1 MGILLVICGAGMFL
15 SGLYLLST
23 ILGIAQPA
31 FIPPLQR
38 FWDPTP
44 LSIQVGAVGD
54 LLAGAATIGVGT
66 LGIRKP
72 LAKRLLYVV
81 MGCAVLGLA
90 SDMLG
95 GLYAI
100 FAQATWYLTLFTVL
114 FRR

>member
-1 MGILLVICGAGMFL
+1 MFL

-31 FIPPLQR
+31 FMPPLQR
-38 FWDPTP
+38 FWKPTP
-44 LSIQVGAVGD
+44 LSMQVGAVGD
-54 LLAGAATIGVGT
+54 LLAGAATIGLGT
-66 LGIRKP
+66 SGIRKP

-81 MGCAVLGLA
+81 MGCAVVGLI

-95 GLYAI
+95 GLYAV